1 MSLYKKIFGAF
12 IIFIILP
19 LLTLSWGSFTLSQ
32 RLIETKFSE
41 QNELTLK
48 AIGRN
53 LRYVLKEANYFSDYY
68 SIMRGE
74 IQGIYK
80 EMYWRQ
86 EPSQETNE
94 LNSAF
99 ERNIRQTVLTY
110 QPIVSAALFSS
121 SGSSYSASNM
131 SKKLIS
137 FEKLKENPVYDEVL
151 ELNGSPK
158 WIGPKEHAELGLDD
172 TYYYQVRVVK
182 DFYNLEDRGVLL
194 LQVQFGEL
202 ENIFNLYST
211 GESVNRRFL
220 LIGEDG
226 LVHFDNYGQELQG
239 KNVFETLKGSRKPG
253 RPFESEKVEFGGKPN
268 IVSFQSLEL
277 EDLGAKGWS
286 VVSITPLD
294 DISGQMTTVM
304 GWIAFFLTVILGFA
318 FIFNFVFVNRI
329 IRFILRV
336 VGAMKKV
343 EHGDL
348 TIRVKAQSKDETSV
362 LSRGF
367 NSMAERISDLLNEIK
382 REQERKNKAELML
395 LQAQIKPHF
404 LFNTLESIN
413 ILAVQNEG
421 RKVSQMVRRLGN
433 ILRISIHHKE
443 EISVRQELE
452 HLTSY
457 MEIQS
462 YRFEDLFEYELDV
475 PEELLQYTVQKLTL
489 QPLVEN
495 CIQHGFE
502 GIGYKG
508 MIRIRIVLE
517 GDKLAFYVEDN
528 GVGIPPERL
537 PTFQYATAANQS
549 LLDAQ
554 TAYPFGERQGL
565 GVNNVADRIR
575 IHYGPGYG
583 LFLCS
588 MPGIGTTIKCA
599 IPAIGEDRHEAEKE
613 AAAAR

>member
-1 MSLYKKIFGAF
+1 MSLKKKIFGAF
-12 IIFIILP
+12 LIFIILP
-19 LLTLSWGSFTLSQ
+19 LLALSWGSFTLSQ

-53 LRYVLKEANYFSDYY
+53 IRYVLKEANYFSDYY
-68 SIMRGE
+68 AIMRGE

-80 EMYWRQ
+80 EMYWR
-86 EPSQETNE
+86 SQPTEERNE
-94 LNSAF
+94 LNSSF

-110 QPIVSAALFSS
+110 QPIVSVALFSS
-121 SGSSYSASNM
+121 SGSSYAASNLN
-131 SKKLIS
+131 KRLIS
-137 FEKLKENPVYDEVL
+137 FDKLKESPVYDEVL
-151 ELNGSPK
+151 ARNGTPR
-158 WIGPKEHAELGLDD
+158 WIGPTERPELGLEGS
-172 TYYYQVRVVK
+172 YYYQVRLVK
-182 DFYNLEDRGVLL
+182 DFYNLEDRGIML

-202 ENIFNLYST
+202 ENIFNLYNT
-211 GESVNRRFL
+211 GSSSNRRFL
-220 LIGEDG
+220 LMGPDG
-226 LVHFDNYGQELQG
+226 LVHYDNNNQELQG
-239 KNVFETLKGSRKPG
+239 KNLYQTIKGSRKPSHS
-253 RPFESEKVEFGGKPN
+253 FESEKLEFGEKPS

-277 EDLGAKGWS
+277 EDLGAAGWS

-294 DISGQMTTVM
+294 DVSGQLTTVM

-336 VGAMKKV
+336 VGAMKRV
-343 EHGDL
+343 ELGDL
-348 TIRVKAQSKDETSV
+348 SIRVKAQSEDETSV

-367 NSMAERISDLLNEIK
+367 NSMAERISDLLSEIK

-475 PEELLQYTVQKLTL
+475 PEELMHYTVQKLTL

-502 GIGYKG
+502 GIEYKG
-508 MIRIRIVLE
+508 LIRIRVRLE
-517 GDKLAFYVEDN
+517 AGNLVFYVEDN
-528 GVGIPPERL
+528 GIGIPPERL
-537 PTFQYATAANQS
+537 TAFQYATAMNQS
-549 LLDAQ
+549 LLDAKV
-554 TAYPFGERQGL
+554 TYPFGERHGL

-575 IHYGPGYG
+575 IHFGPGYG
-583 LFLCS
+583 LLLCS
-588 MPGIGTTIKCA
+588 RPGHGTIIKCT
-599 IPAIGEDRHEAEKE
+599 IPAIDGEGKVAG
-613 AAAAR
+613 